1 MTSSITSRIL
11 NRWAGEGSVDDEI
24 GEDDGVLSHGVL
36 SHARCSRCIPSEIS
50 SEATRTGGPASS
62 LTSFTFLRAG

>member
-11 NRWAGEGSVDDEI
+11 SRWAGEGSVDDEI
-24 GEDDGVLSHGVL
+24 GEDDEVLSHGVL
-36 SHARCSRCIPSEIS
+36 SHTRCCTPSEIS

-62 LTSFTFLRAG
+62 LTSFAFLRAG